1 MPSRQAAVILGTV
14 RVRSDETHSATY
26 RVYVRAIVADGYK
39 NQKQNEQL
47 QQKQEP
53 VWLWYLY

>member
-1 MPSRQAAVILGTV
+1 MPSRQTAVILGTV

-39 NQKQNEQL
+39 KQKQNEQL

-53 VWLWYLY
+53 V